1 MINSIVETV
10 KMHMVLEAFLI
21 GLEKVKEK
29 HQISEIVKLLT
40 VTNSHSWKEKSI
52 KTTTAIML
60 SLPKKKKSSSDLFLE
75 SGSAGMFPGKGVS
88 DGWESPADCGPHATV
103 IFHQSPSGSYQWT
116 IHSRPT

>member
-40 VTNSHSWKEKSI
+40 VTNAHSWKEKSI

-60 SLPKKKKSSSDLFLE
+60 SLPKKKKKFYRPVPREWLSRNVSREGSKRRMGKSS
-75 SGSAGMFPGKGVS
+75 
-88 DGWESPADCGPHATV
+88 
-103 IFHQSPSGSYQWT
+103 
-116 IHSRPT
+116 